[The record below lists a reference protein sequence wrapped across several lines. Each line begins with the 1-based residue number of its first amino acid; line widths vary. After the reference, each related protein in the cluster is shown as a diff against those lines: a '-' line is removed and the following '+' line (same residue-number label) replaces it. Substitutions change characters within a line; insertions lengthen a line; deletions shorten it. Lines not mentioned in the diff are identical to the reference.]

1 MFAEQL
7 DPMMHIAECAAPV
20 MLQRATAKDAQ
31 RLERFFRQFEEVSF
45 CEWQDAKCLSGV
57 LVQKTTAAFLALD
70 IRGEVVG
77 AVLGGMLG
85 SRGTINHLAV
95 SPVYRSQGVGQRLV
109 EAASADMKRV
119 GVLRMFLF
127 VDDANLAG
135 KRFWS
140 AQGFC
145 EPRGETTFERDL

>member
-1 MFAEQL
+1 
-7 DPMMHIAECAAPV
+7 

-31 RLERFFRQFEEVSF
+31 CLERFFRQFEEVSF
-45 CEWQDAKCLSGV
+45 CEWQDAKCLRGV
-57 LVQKTTAAFLALD
+57 LVQQTTTAFLALD
-70 IRGEVVG
+70 VRGEVVG

>member
-1 MFAEQL
+1 MDEPTQQVLLRRAMVRDAE
-7 DPMMHIAECAAPV
+7 
-20 MLQRATAKDAQ
+20 
-31 RLERFFRQFEEVSF
+31 RLERFFRAFDEVSF
-45 CEWQDAKCLSGV
+45 CEWQDARFLRGV
-57 LVQKTTAAFLALD
+57 LLQDTTTAYLAID
-70 IRGEVVG
+70 ASGDVVG
-77 AVLGGMLG
+77 AVVGGMLG
-85 SRGTINHLAV
+85 TRGTINHLAV
-95 SPVYRSQGVGQRLV
+95 NPQHRTKGLGQRLV

-135 KRFWS
+135 KRFWA

>member
-1 MFAEQL
+1 MFAEQF
-7 DPMMHIAECAAPV
+7 DPMMNITECSAPV
-20 MLQRATAKDAQ
+20 MLRRATAKDAQ

-45 CEWQDAKCLSGV
+45 CEWQDAKCLRGV
-57 LVQKTTAAFLALD
+57 LEQKTTTAFLALD
-70 IRGEVVG
+70 VGGEVVG

-95 SPVYRSQGVGQRLV
+95 STLYRSQGVGQRLV
-109 EAASADMKRV
+109 EATSADMKRV

>member
-1 MFAEQL
+1 MFAERLEPAQYR
-7 DPMMHIAECAAPV
+7 ATV
-20 MLQRATAKDAQ
+20 MLRRANADDAA
-31 RLERFFRQFEEVSF
+31 RLEQFFRQFDEVSF
-45 CEWQDAKCLSGV
+45 CEWQDAKCLRSV
-57 LVQKTTAAFLALD
+57 LVQTTTTAYLAFDVTGD
-70 IRGEVVG
+70 IVG

-95 SPVYRSQGVGQRLV
+95 SPMYRSQGVGQRLV
-109 EAASADMKRV
+109 EAASNDMKRV

-135 KRFWS
+135 QRFWA

-145 EPRGETTFERDL
+145 EPQGERTFERDL

>member
-1 MFAEQL
+1 
-7 DPMMHIAECAAPV
+7 MHIAECPAPV

-31 RLERFFRQFEEVSF
+31 RLERFFRQFKEVSF
-45 CEWQDAKCLSGV
+45 CEWQDTKCLRGV
-57 LVQKTTAAFLALD
+57 LMQKTTAAFLALD
-70 IRGEVVG
+70 ISGEVIG

>member
-1 MFAEQL
+1 MDDPTQEVLLRRAMVRDAER
-7 DPMMHIAECAAPV
+7 M
-20 MLQRATAKDAQ
+20 
-31 RLERFFRQFEEVSF
+31 ERFLRGFDEVSF
-45 CEWQDAKCLSGV
+45 CEWQDARFLRGV
-57 LVQKTTAAFLALD
+57 LLQETTTAYVAVD
-70 IRGEVVG
+70 RSGEVVG
-77 AVLGGMLG
+77 AVIGGVLGT
-85 SRGTINHLAV
+85 RGTINHLAV
-95 SPVYRSQGVGQRLV
+95 SPLHRTKGLGQRLV

-135 KRFWS
+135 KRFWA

>member
-1 MFAEQL
+1 
-7 DPMMHIAECAAPV
+7 MMHIAECPATV

-31 RLERFFRQFEEVSF
+31 RLECFFRQFEEVSF
-45 CEWQDAKCLSGV
+45 CEWQDAKCLRGV

>member
-1 MFAEQL
+1 MFANQITPI
-7 DPMMHIAECAAPV
+7 DGVECSTPV
-20 MLQRATAKDAQ
+20 LLRRATAKDAQ
-31 RLERFFRQFEEVSF
+31 RMERFFRQFDEVSF
-45 CEWQDAKCLSGV
+45 CEWQDAKCLRGV
-57 LVQKTTAAFLALD
+57 LIQKTTTAFLAFD
-70 IRGEVVG
+70 VAGEIVG

-95 SPVYRSQGVGQRLV
+95 SPLYRSQGVGQRLV
-109 EAASADMKRV
+109 EAASCDMKRV

-135 KRFWS
+135 KRFWA

-145 EPRGETTFERDL
+145 EPNGERTFERDL

>member
-1 MFAEQL
+1 MDDSAQQVLLRRAQVRDAE
-7 DPMMHIAECAAPV
+7 
-20 MLQRATAKDAQ
+20 
-31 RLERFFRQFEEVSF
+31 RLEHFFRGFDEVSF
-45 CEWQDAKCLSGV
+45 CEWQDARFLRGV
-57 LVQKTTAAFLALD
+57 LLQDTTTAYLAVD
-70 IRGEVVG
+70 ASGEVVG
-77 AVLGGMLG
+77 AVIGGMLG
-85 SRGTINHLAV
+85 TRGTINHLAV
-95 SPVYRSQGVGQRLV
+95 SPEHRTRGLGQRLV

>member
-7 DPMMHIAECAAPV
+7 EPMEDPAQHI
-20 MLQRATAKDAQ
+20 LLRRAMVKDAE
-31 RLERFFRQFEEVSF
+31 RLERFFRGFDEVSF
-45 CEWQDAKCLSGV
+45 CDWQDVRFLRRV
-57 LVQKTTAAFLALD
+57 LMQDTTTAYLAVEAN
-70 IRGEVVG
+70 GEIVG
-77 AVLGGMLG
+77 AVMGGMLG
-85 SRGTINHLAV
+85 TRGTINHLAV
-95 SPVYRSQGVGQRLV
+95 SPLHRTQGLGQHLV

-135 KRFWS
+135 KRFWA

-145 EPRGETTFERDL
+145 EPRGELTFERDL

>member
-1 MFAEQL
+1 MDDPTQQVLLRRAMVRDAE
-7 DPMMHIAECAAPV
+7 
-20 MLQRATAKDAQ
+20 
-31 RLERFFRQFEEVSF
+31 RLERFFRAFDEVSF
-45 CEWQDAKCLSGV
+45 CEWQDARFLRGV
-57 LVQKTTAAFLALD
+57 LLQDTTTAYLAID
-70 IRGEVVG
+70 ASGDVVG
-77 AVLGGMLG
+77 AVIGGMLG
-85 SRGTINHLAV
+85 TRGTINHLAV
-95 SPVYRSQGVGQRLV
+95 SPQHRTKGLGQRLV

-135 KRFWS
+135 KRFWA

>member
-7 DPMMHIAECAAPV
+7 DPMDDSVQQVLVRRALVRDAE
-20 MLQRATAKDAQ
+20 
-31 RLERFFRQFEEVSF
+31 RLEQFFRGFDEVSF
-45 CEWQDAKCLSGV
+45 CEWQDARFLRRV
-57 LVQKTTAAFLALD
+57 LLQDTTTAYLALD
-70 IRGEVVG
+70 ASGEMVG
-77 AVLGGMLG
+77 AVMGGMLG
-85 SRGTINHLAV
+85 TRGTINHLAV
-95 SPVYRSQGVGQRLV
+95 SPGHRTQGLGQRLV

-135 KRFWS
+135 KRFWA

-145 EPRGETTFERDL
+145 EPQGEITFERDL

>member
-1 MFAEQL
+1 MDEPTQQVLLRRAMVRDAE
-7 DPMMHIAECAAPV
+7 
-20 MLQRATAKDAQ
+20 
-31 RLERFFRQFEEVSF
+31 RLERFFRAFDEVSF
-45 CEWQDAKCLSGV
+45 CEWQDARFLRGV
-57 LVQKTTAAFLALD
+57 LLQDTTTAYLAID
-70 IRGEVVG
+70 ASGDVVG
-77 AVLGGMLG
+77 AVIGGMLG
-85 SRGTINHLAV
+85 TRGTINHLAV
-95 SPVYRSQGVGQRLV
+95 NPQHRTKGLGQRLV

-135 KRFWS
+135 KRFWA

>member
-1 MFAEQL
+1 MFAEQF
-7 DPMMHIAECAAPV
+7 DPRMNIAECPAPV
-20 MLQRATAKDAQ
+20 MLLRATAKDAQ
-31 RLERFFRQFEEVSF
+31 RLERFFRQFKEVSF

-57 LVQKTTAAFLALD
+57 LVQKTTTAFLALD
-70 IRGEVVG
+70 VCGEVVG

-95 SPVYRSQGVGQRLV
+95 SPSYRSQGVGQRLV

>member
-1 MFAEQL
+1 MDDPTQQVLLRRTMVRDAE
-7 DPMMHIAECAAPV
+7 
-20 MLQRATAKDAQ
+20 
-31 RLERFFRQFEEVSF
+31 RLERFFRAFDEVSF
-45 CEWQDAKCLSGV
+45 CEWQDARFLRGV
-57 LVQKTTAAFLALD
+57 LLQDTTTAYLAID
-70 IRGEVVG
+70 ASGDVVG
-77 AVLGGMLG
+77 AVIGGMLG
-85 SRGTINHLAV
+85 TRGTINHLAV
-95 SPVYRSQGVGQRLV
+95 NPQHRTKGLGQRLV

-135 KRFWS
+135 KRFWA

>member
-1 MFAEQL
+1 ML
-7 DPMMHIAECAAPV
+7 HIAECPAAV

-45 CEWQDAKCLSGV
+45 CEWQDAKCLRGV

-70 IRGEVVG
+70 IHGEVVG

>member
-45 CEWQDAKCLSGV
+45 CEWQDAKCLRGV

>member
-7 DPMMHIAECAAPV
+7 DPMMHIAECPARV

-45 CEWQDAKCLSGV
+45 CEWQDAKCLRGV
-57 LVQKTTAAFLALD
+57 LVQKTTIAFLAVD
-70 IRGEVVG
+70 VCGEAVG

-95 SPVYRSQGVGQRLV
+95 SPQYRAQGVGQRLV

>member
-1 MFAEQL
+1 LFAEQL
-7 DPMMHIAECAAPV
+7 DPMMHIAECPAPV
-20 MLQRATAKDAQ
+20 VLWRATAKDAQ

-45 CEWQDAKCLSGV
+45 CEWQDAKCLRGV
-57 LVQKTTAAFLALD
+57 LVQKTTTAFLALD

-145 EPRGETTFERDL
+145 EPCGETTFERDL

>member
-7 DPMMHIAECAAPV
+7 DPMLHIAECPAPV

-31 RLERFFRQFEEVSF
+31 RLECFFRQFEEVSF
-45 CEWQDAKCLSGV
+45 CEWQDAKCLRGV

-70 IRGEVVG
+70 IHGEVVG

>member
-1 MFAEQL
+1 LFAEQYNTVTSL
-7 DPMMHIAECAAPV
+7 AECPAPV
-20 MLQRATAKDAQ
+20 MLRRTTAKDAQ

-45 CEWQDAKCLSGV
+45 CEWQDAKCLRGV

-70 IRGEVVG
+70 IHGEVVG

>member
-7 DPMMHIAECAAPV
+7 DPMMHMAECPAPV

-45 CEWQDAKCLSGV
+45 CEWQDAKCLRGV

-135 KRFWS
+135 QRFWS

-145 EPRGETTFERDL
+145 EPRGERTLERDL